1 MNMSMYLIHD
11 HLHLCRISSS
21 SMKQTMFQC
30 QIRIYP
36 LENVV
41 LVLLPKMNYIGHNAQ
56 IMHRSNKCIYS
67 YPLCAFFFLFFLW
80 IEFLSG
86 AQAFFTVRFRFSF
99 AFDNF
104 KSFHLLEWT
113 SQSSYNT
120 VCVQRQQHL
129 FIHSF
134 IRSFVRSQPTCSI
147 FFLASC
153 NDVLSLISVDDI
165 HPLICSRSRWSFLM
179 SFFNSC
185 SYLSFWFWF
194 GAE

>member
-1 MNMSMYLIHD
+1 MFDIGAQIMYWLEIYSFIVDSTKNFLQRCNMIFMSFNGMFRFFETFLFLDRINRINVNCSIDMCNPLIPIACESIHRPTTMNMSMYLIHD

-104 KSFHLLEWT
+104 KSFHLLE
-113 SQSSYNT
+113 
-120 VCVQRQQHL
+120 
-129 FIHSF
+129 
-134 IRSFVRSQPTCSI
+134 
-147 FFLASC
+147 
-153 NDVLSLISVDDI
+153 
-165 HPLICSRSRWSFLM
+165 
-179 SFFNSC
+179 
-185 SYLSFWFWF
+185 
-194 GAE
+194 